1 LDSITIGKTNIDL
14 PDTDNA
20 IFDPSYFGIYMPQLA
35 FNSLSNFLN
44 SLFVEFKNP
53 ENDQGICNG
62 AVKGLCEFNK
72 TCDDVK
78 RIIYALDYN
87 SSIDLLVDSDLGNN
101 EFSLEFDKNMMLIS
115 DPDGSEKCRLPFAEL
130 SLESSEKKHLVIG
143 SFAL

>member
-1 LDSITIGKTNIDL
+1 MGSITIGKTNIDL

-20 IFDPSYFGIYMPQLA
+20 IFDPSYFGIYMPQIA

-53 ENDQGICNG
+53 DNDQGICNG

-72 TCDDVK
+72 TCEDVK

-87 SSIDLLVDSDLGNN
+87 SSINLLGDGDNDYT
-101 EFSLEFDKNMMLIS
+101 LEFDKNMMLIS

-130 SLESSEKKHLVIG
+130 SSESSEKKHLVIG

>member
-1 LDSITIGKTNIDL
+1 LGSITIGKTNIDL

-53 ENDQGICNG
+53 DNDQGICNG

-72 TCDDVK
+72 TCEDVK

-87 SSIDLLVDSDLGNN
+87 SSINLLGDGDNDYT
-101 EFSLEFDKNMMLIS
+101 LEFDKNMMLIS

-130 SLESSEKKHLVIG
+130 SSESSEKKHLVIG

>member
-1 LDSITIGKTNIDL
+1 MGSITIGKTNIDL

-20 IFDPSYFGIYMPQLA
+20 IFDPSYFGIYMPQIA

-53 ENDQGICNG
+53 DNDQGICNG

-72 TCDDVK
+72 TCEDVK

-87 SSIDLLVDSDLGNN
+87 SSINLLGDGDNDYT
-101 EFSLEFDKNMMLIS
+101 LEFDKNMMLIS

-130 SLESSEKKHLVIG
+130 SFESSEKKHLVIG

>member
-1 LDSITIGKTNIDL
+1 MGSITIGKTNIDL

-53 ENDQGICNG
+53 DNDQGICNG

-72 TCDDVK
+72 TCEDVK

-87 SSIDLLVDSDLGNN
+87 SSINLLGDGDNDYT
-101 EFSLEFDKNMMLIS
+101 LEFDKNMMLIS

-130 SLESSEKKHLVIG
+130 SSESSEKKHLVIG